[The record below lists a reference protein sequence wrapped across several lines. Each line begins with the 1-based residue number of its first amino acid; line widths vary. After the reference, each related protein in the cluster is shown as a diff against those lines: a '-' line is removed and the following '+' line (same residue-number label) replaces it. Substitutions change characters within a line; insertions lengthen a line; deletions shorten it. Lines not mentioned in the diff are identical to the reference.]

1 MGSPGDRG
9 EAVLRSVAFA
19 TDRFRRV
26 QPWLEAVPDV
36 LSSLGG
42 SSGVDRAYLFEN
54 VRDGD
59 GRLSMDLRFEWVSQ
73 GIRRIF
79 TDPSHHS
86 FAYAPA
92 FRRWV
97 ELMARGGS
105 IAGPVSAFPESEQAV
120 LRTEGT
126 LSTLAV
132 PVSVSGEWWGF
143 FGMDDLTSERE
154 WSQIERDGLV
164 AVAGALGSAIER
176 DLGEGRRRDVEHVY
190 AGVIENIPAITYV
203 DEVNENS
210 TTIFISPQV
219 EKVLGYSPAEWLADR
234 DLWPKLLHPDDR
246 SRAIAANTRHNQTGE
261 PFSLEY
267 RMIAKDGSVVWVRD
281 EAVQV
286 RGGRDEPVYSNGVM
300 VDITDRKRAEEQL
313 AFLAYH
319 DELTGLPSRTMFEEL
334 LELSMAR
341 ARRYAGS
348 VAVICLDL
356 DDFSLVNDTLGH
368 VNGDRLLR
376 AVADRLRGATRETDL
391 VARKGSD
398 QFLLL
403 IADLER
409 EAENEVDAAGRAGS
423 VAQRIHESL
432 RHPFEIGGTEV
443 YVSASMGISLFP
455 QDAADATALV
465 RNAEA
470 AMYES
475 KRSGHQG
482 FVVSSGS
489 GDRAERLAFTTKLRK
504 AVESERWTLHY
515 QPIVELATGA
525 TVGVEALIR
534 WTQHDGSLVQPNDFI
549 PLAEELGLIETIGD
563 WVVEE
568 LVRQAT
574 AWRAEGLELE
584 IGFNLS
590 PRQFWQPDLSE
601 RILSRIRR
609 GSLDPNRIMVE
620 ITESSA
626 MMDPG
631 RAHQILWDLHNGGL
645 RLAIDD
651 FGTGYSS
658 LSRLR
663 EVPVQLLKIDRSFVK
678 DVHLDKQAASITT
691 AFIQLARGLGMGTL
705 AEGIETQG
713 ELDFLLTHGCQ
724 LGQGFLFSHPV
735 PGEEI
740 SARYH
745 AGELIFA
752 RSA

>member
-1 MGSPGDRG
+1 M
-9 EAVLRSVAFA
+9 V
-19 TDRFRRV
+19 
-26 QPWLEAVPDV
+26 
-36 LSSLGG
+36 
-42 SSGVDRAYLFEN
+42 
-54 VRDGD
+54 
-59 GRLSMDLRFEWVSQ
+59 
-73 GIRRIF
+73 
-79 TDPSHHS
+79 
-86 FAYAPA
+86 
-92 FRRWV
+92 
-97 ELMARGGS
+97 
-105 IAGPVSAFPESEQAV
+105 
-120 LRTEGT
+120 
-126 LSTLAV
+126 
-132 PVSVSGEWWGF
+132 
-143 FGMDDLTSERE
+143 
-154 WSQIERDGLV
+154 
-164 AVAGALGSAIER
+164 
-176 DLGEGRRRDVEHVY
+176 
-190 AGVIENIPAITYV
+190 ENIPAITYV
-203 DEVNENS
+203 DAVNENAA
-210 TTIFISPQV
+210 TIFISPQI
-219 EKVLGYSPAEWLADR
+219 EKVLGYNPAEWIADP
-234 DLWPKLLHPDDR
+234 DLWPKVLHPDDR
-246 SRAIAANTRHNQTGE
+246 SRALAANTRHNETGE

-267 RMIAKDGSVVWVRD
+267 RMIAKDGRVVWVRD

-286 RGGRDEPVYSNGVM
+286 RKGRDAPVYSNGVM
-300 VDITDRKRAEEQL
+300 IDITGRKRAEEQL
-313 AFLAYH
+313 AFLSYH
-319 DELTGLPSRTMFEEL
+319 DELTGLPSRTMFDEL

-348 VAVICLDL
+348 VAVICVDL
-356 DDFSLVNDTLGH
+356 DDFSLVNDSLGH
-368 VNGDRLLR
+368 VNGDLLLR
-376 AVADRLRGATRETDL
+376 AVAERLRGATRETDL

-409 EAENEVDAAGRAGS
+409 ETEVEVDAAARAGS
-423 VAQRIHESL
+423 VAHRIHESL
-432 RHPFEIGGTEV
+432 RNPFEIGGTEV

-455 QDAADATALV
+455 QDADDASSLT
-465 RNAEA
+465 RNAEG
-470 AMYES
+470 AMYEN
-475 KRSGHQG
+475 KRSGHLG
-482 FVVSSGS
+482 YALSSGIEDR
-489 GDRAERLAFTTKLRK
+489 GDRLALTTSLRK
-504 AVESERWTLHY
+504 AVESKRWMLHY

-534 WTQHDGSLVQPNDFI
+534 WTQPDGSLVQPNDFI
-549 PLAEELGLIETIGD
+549 PLAEELGLIEAIGD

-574 AWRAEGLELE
+574 GWRAEGLELE

-601 RILSRIRR
+601 RILSRIRS

-663 EVPVQLLKIDRSFVK
+663 EVPVQLLKIDRTFVR
-678 DVHLDKQAASITT
+678 DVHLDKQGASITN

-705 AEGIETQG
+705 AEGIETEG

-740 SARYH
+740 SARYR
-745 AGELIFA
+745 AGELSFA